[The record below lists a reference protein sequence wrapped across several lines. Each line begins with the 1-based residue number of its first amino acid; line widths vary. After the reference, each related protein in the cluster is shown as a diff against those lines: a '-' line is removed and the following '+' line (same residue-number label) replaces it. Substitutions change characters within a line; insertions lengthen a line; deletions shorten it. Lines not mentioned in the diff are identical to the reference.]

1 MNILTKQVE
10 PVERG
15 CNAPGTI
22 GRKAGKTYIVSDMK
36 KALRHYP
43 WGYFVVDPPEPI
55 PDPSVYG
62 MSAQGVSYY
71 QIGDTWHV
79 FDWIGVTPPGYPN
92 AADILEEAFSLDGS
106 TLVPITK
113 NLSLLEPGKSRRFLC
128 HPCGNI
134 LEPEKI
140 QELKQEYVEIPGLPT
155 PIHCFLPDGDAQLEH
170 IHDNGRMCATL
181 HWQHVMPLANA
192 KREFKKELH
201 SSDPRLG
208 FRDVGE
214 TQYIAARPIEN
225 KKLKCGLAIVGWL
238 PITELH
244 VVDSPDTDKLE
255 TALNKL
261 KDLSK
266 IPIFLTNA

>member
-1 MNILTKQVE
+1 MNIQTKQVE
-10 PVERG
+10 PAVRG
-15 CNAPGTI
+15 CNEPGTV

-36 KALRHYP
+36 IAMKHYP
-43 WGYFVVDPPEPI
+43 WGYFVQDPPYPI
-55 PDPSVYG
+55 DDPSVYG
-62 MSAQGVSYY
+62 MSAQGVAYY
-71 QIGDTWHV
+71 KIGDTWHV
-79 FDWIGVTPPGYPN
+79 FDWIGAQYYPN
-92 AADILEEAFSLDGS
+92 AADILEEAFNLDGS

-113 NLSLLEPGKSRRFLC
+113 NLALLEPGKSKRFLC

-134 LEPEKI
+134 MDPEKI
-140 QELKQEYVEIPGLPT
+140 QELKQNYVEIPGLPS

-170 IHDNGRMCATL
+170 IHDNGQMCATL

-192 KREFKKELH
+192 KREFKKQLGVA
-201 SSDPRLG
+201 DPRMG
-208 FRDVGE
+208 FRDIGQ
-214 TQYIAARPIEN
+214 TQYIAARPIDN
-225 KKLKCGLAIVGWL
+225 KQPKCSLAIVGWL

-244 VVDSPDTDKLE
+244 VVDTPDTDKLE